1 MKSYLFNVNDKD
13 YNVEILN
20 VENGYAQVSVNNEV
34 ISILIKQGGITAEA
48 PLSTVSVPT
57 STPASAPAP
66 SAAESKPKPVKPTN
80 LPSDGGRVIS
90 KLTAPL
96 PGILFGVKVKVGDR
110 VKTNQPILI
119 IEAMKMENTIVS
131 DCDGVVLSINRAV
144 GEAVLQDDVL
154 VEFGA

>member
-13 YNVEILN
+13 YNVEILS
-20 VENGYAQVSVNNEV
+20 VENGYAQVIVNNEV
-34 ISILIKQGGITAEA
+34 ISILIKQGGITAET
-48 PLSTVSVPT
+48 PFPTVSVPT
-57 STPASAPAP
+57 SSTTSTPVAD
-66 SAAESKPKPVKPTN
+66 SKPKPVKPTN

-110 VKTNQPILI
+110 VKTNQPIII

-144 GEAVLQDDVL
+144 GEAVLQDEVL